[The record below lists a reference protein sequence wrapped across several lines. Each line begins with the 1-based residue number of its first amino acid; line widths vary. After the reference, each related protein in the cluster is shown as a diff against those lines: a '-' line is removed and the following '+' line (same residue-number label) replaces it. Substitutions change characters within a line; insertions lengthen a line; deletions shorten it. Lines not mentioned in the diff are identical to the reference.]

1 MTREPR
7 EAFEKMIISHME
19 DIKALSAI
27 VENSILQ
34 SVETLINQDLE
45 TAKYVYDLD
54 QAINEKRYEIEEKT
68 LVTVATQQPM
78 AGDLRKLSS
87 VIDLAGELERIGD
100 YAKGIARITMRIG
113 EQPLLKSLDKIP
125 EMAEITAGMLKRS
138 VQAFIDLDEPTAL
151 RIVNED
157 DEIDARYNALYRE
170 LLDLMI
176 ADRNNI
182 DQATFLLWVAHNLE
196 RAADRVTNICERVVF
211 TTSGKLVEFDRSDDE
226 LEAF

>member
-7 EAFEKMIISHME
+7 EAFEKMITSHME
-19 DIKALSAI
+19 EIQALSAM
-27 VENSILQ
+27 VEESIIK
-34 SVETLINQDLE
+34 SVKTLVDQDLE
-45 TAKYVYDLD
+45 TAKTVYDLD
-54 QAINEKRYEIEEKT
+54 QVINEKRYEIEQNT

-78 AGDLRKLSS
+78 ASDLRKLSS

-113 EQPLLKSLDKIP
+113 KQPLLKNLDKIP
-125 EMAEITAGMLKRS
+125 EMAEITAVMLKRA
-138 VQAFIDLDEPTAL
+138 VQAFIDLDEPAAME
-151 RIVNED
+151 IVDQD
-157 DEIDARYNALYRE
+157 DQIDDRYNALYQE

-176 ADRNNI
+176 ADRKNI